1 MDVEEEKNEG
11 KPKMARLVVLLR
23 GLHSG
28 AVCPWFK
35 AIMMTNQTGR
45 AVCVTACLVTENR
58 FSPKS
63 RTGLCFLAFPPN
75 TYLPTYL
82 PTYLLSTLFSPTSKY
97 KYHL

>member
-1 MDVEEEKNEG
+1 
-11 KPKMARLVVLLR
+11 MARLVVLLR

-45 AVCVTACLVTENR
+45 AVCVTASLVTENR

-75 TYLPTYL
+75 ACLTTYLPTYL
-82 PTYLLSTLFSPTSKY
+82 PTIHPFSPHFTKY